1 MSAIT
6 SQTTEAALG
15 AYFVHLFEVD
25 ADQFQLRAQKPR
37 FDRDCDHLNR
47 PYELSDLMRQAP
59 LLVFGRASIKR

>member
-15 AYFVHLFEVD
+15 ADFVRLFEVD

-37 FDRDCDHLNR
+37 FDRT
-47 PYELSDLMRQAP
+47 AIT
-59 LLVFGRASIKR
+59 SIVHTN